1 MDWHSC
7 FPSFP
12 PSHVPLLRSFPR
24 KSAYLPSVV
33 PSYPPSMLP
42 SERRALLLLLML
54 AVAGQAVRYLATRP
68 GDPPGQVQLLS
79 TLSAGSPTAQRD
91 SAVRQARPLE
101 PGELIDVDVAPAAEL
116 ARLPRIGLALAKII
130 VADRDTRGAFGSLEG
145 LDRVAG
151 VGPGLLRTLAPHLSF
166 GDAPAPRSGSGA
178 SGAAVGTAFAPRGG
192 GDLASAGAGRQD
204 TVLNVNRA
212 TAVELEALP
221 GIGPSLARRIV
232 ADREAQGPFASI
244 AALDRVPGIGP
255 ALLARLGR
263 LVTAP

>member
-1 MDWHSC
+1 
-7 FPSFP
+7 
-12 PSHVPLLRSFPR
+12 
-24 KSAYLPSVV
+24 
-33 PSYPPSMLP
+33 MLP
-42 SERRALLLLLML
+42 PERRALLLLLIL
-54 AVAGQAVRYLATRP
+54 AVAGQAVRHLATRA

-79 TLSAGSPTAQRD
+79 SLSAGSPLAQRD

-101 PGELIDVDVAPAAEL
+101 PGELIDADIAPAAEL
-116 ARLPRIGLALAKII
+116 ARLPRIGLALAKVI
-130 VADRDTRGAFGSLEG
+130 VADRDTLGAFGSLEG

-151 VGPGLLRTLAPHLSF
+151 VGPGLLRSLAPHLRFS
-166 GDAPAPRSGSGA
+166 GAPAPQSAARA
-178 SGAAVGTAFAPRGG
+178 TGAAVGTAFAPRGG
-192 GDLASAGAGRQD
+192 GDLVSARVERQD

-221 GIGPSLARRIV
+221 GVGPALARRIV
-232 ADREAQGPFASI
+232 ADREARGPFAAV